1 MKKGTFWACFLI
13 GLLMFGALGLFINDM
28 YIEGRLKN
36 WERNSLQDFE
46 PDATIHERLS
56 DGFALQTTAVLIG
69 EAEKAPYNQLQ
80 SRVAYLPPERLDSS
94 KGCLVL
100 DIGDQV
106 RYNIALSNLSDT
118 EREIE
123 CVIDFGQQQT
133 ILRNDHV
140 AAEDGDSESDGLKFT
155 IVAGD
160 EITFVDQASDEVS
173 GDLTE
178 HWATIRATLPAGGQV
193 RFTVATELTSSLK
206 ASLSR
211 ARLPVEM
218 TFRSDEIEAAGEI
231 YCLET
236 VSFWGRLRLLV
247 VIMFC
252 AAIPP
257 LVLAAAV
264 CCPRTDLD
272 EDEDDD

>member
-1 MKKGTFWACFLI
+1 MKKGTFWACYLI

-80 SRVAYLPPERLDSS
+80 SRVAYLLPERLDSS

-106 RYNIALSNLSDT
+106 RYSIALSNLSDT

-140 AAEDGDSESDGLKFT
+140 ATEDGGSESGELKFT

-178 HWATIRATLPAGGQV
+178 HWATVRATLPAGGQV

-206 ASLSR
+206 ASPLR
-211 ARLPVEM
+211 AQLPVEM
-218 TFRSDEIEAAGEI
+218 SIQSDELEAAGEI

-236 VSFWGRLRLLV
+236 VSFWGRLGLLAMIV
-247 VIMFC
+247 SCV
-252 AAIPP
+252 AILS

-264 CCPRTDLD
+264 SSPRIDPD
-272 EDEDDD
+272 EN